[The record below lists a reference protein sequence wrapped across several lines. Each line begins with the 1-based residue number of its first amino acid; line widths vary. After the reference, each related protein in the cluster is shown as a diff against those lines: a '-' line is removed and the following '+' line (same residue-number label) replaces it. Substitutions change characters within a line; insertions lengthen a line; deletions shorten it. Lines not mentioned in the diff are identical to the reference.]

1 MLNLAK
7 KLFDLQALDLEI
19 KTAEAALSDIEQRL
33 QDDSKIKNIKQE
45 YSTIT
50 DELTKVER
58 SKKDLEWNIDELQKN
73 INQINTKLYG
83 GTVKNPKE
91 LMGFEKE
98 SKVLKTQLKEK
109 EDNLLDFMA
118 KEDTLLKQKNN
129 TKEQLDIAE
138 NEWQKEQDVI
148 LADKKIIEDQLADLA
163 SRRQQSVST
172 IDDESLRIYEK
183 ISSRKGYAV
192 VRVEQGKCQGCR
204 LSISMSEMQRAR
216 SGTIVQCSSCGM
228 ILYL

>member
-45 YSTIT
+45 YSTTT

-91 LMGFEKE
+91 LMGFEQE
-98 SKVLKTQLKEK
+98 SKALKNQLKEK
-109 EDNLLDFMA
+109 EDTLLDLMA
-118 KEDTLLKQKNN
+118 QEDTLLKRKISIKEKLDVIESEWK
-129 TKEQLDIAE
+129 KEQEAI
-138 NEWQKEQDVI
+138 I
-148 LADKKIIEDQLADLA
+148 ADKKVFEAQLTDLNKQ
-163 SRRQQSVST
+163 RQQNVST
-172 IDDESLRIYEK
+172 IDDESIKIYEK

>member
-163 SRRQQSVST
+163 SRRQQNVST

>member
-19 KTAEAALSDIEQRL
+19 KTAEAALSDMEQRL

-50 DELTKVER
+50 DELIKVER
-58 SKKDLEWNIDELQKN
+58 SKKDLEWNIDELQRN

-91 LMGFEKE
+91 LMGFEQEGKA
-98 SKVLKTQLKEK
+98 LKAQLKEK
-109 EDNLLDFMA
+109 EDVLLDLMG
-118 KEDTLLKQKNN
+118 KEDAFLKQKESI
-129 TKEQLDIAE
+129 KEKLNVLE
-138 NEWQKEQDVI
+138 NEWQAERDAI
-148 LADKKIIEDQLADLA
+148 LADKQVVDEQLADLNN
-163 SRRQQSVST
+163 RRQQNVST
-172 IDDESLRIYEK
+172 IDGESMKIYEK
-183 ISSRKGYAV
+183 ISSKKGYAV
-192 VRVEQGKCQGCR
+192 VKVEQGKCQGCR

-216 SGTIVQCSSCGM
+216 SGAIVQCSSCGM

>member
-58 SKKDLEWNIDELQKN
+58 SKKDLEWNIEELQKN
-73 INQINTKLYG
+73 IIQINTKLYG

-91 LMGFEKE
+91 LMGFEQEGKA
-98 SKVLKTQLKEK
+98 LKAQLKEK
-109 EDNLLDFMA
+109 EDVLLDLMG
-118 KEDTLLKQKNN
+118 KEDSLQKKKQSV
-129 TKEQLDIAE
+129 KESLDVLE
-138 NEWQKEQDVI
+138 NKWQTEQDVI
-148 LADKKIIEDQLADLA
+148 LADKKIVEEQLADLN
-163 SRRQQSVST
+163 SRRQQNIST
-172 IDDESLRIYEK
+172 IDDESIKIYEK
-183 ISSRKGYAV
+183 ISSKKGYAV

-216 SGTIVQCSSCGM
+216 SGSIVQCSSCGM

>member
-1 MLNLAK
+1 MLNLAR
-7 KLFDLQALDLEI
+7 KLFDLQTLDLEI
-19 KTAEAALSDIEQRL
+19 KTAEAALSDMEQRL

-50 DELTKVER
+50 DELTTVER

-73 INQINTKLYG
+73 INQVNTKLYG

-91 LMGFEKE
+91 LIGFEQE
-98 SKVLKTQLKEK
+98 AKVLKAQLKEK
-109 EDNLLDFMA
+109 EDTLLDLMA
-118 KEDTLLKQKNN
+118 KEDTLLKQKKF
-129 TKEQLDIAE
+129 TKDKLTVIENERQQEQNDILVDKKVVEEQLAE
-138 NEWQKEQDVI
+138 LNN
-148 LADKKIIEDQLADLA
+148 
-163 SRRQQSVST
+163 RRQQGVSS
-172 IDDESLRIYEK
+172 IDNESMKIYEK
-183 ISSRKGYAV
+183 ISNKKGYAV

>member
-1 MLNLAK
+1 MLNLVK

-19 KTAEAALSDIEQRL
+19 KTAEAALSDMEQRL
-33 QDDSKIKNIKQE
+33 QDDSKIKSIKQE

-50 DELTKVER
+50 GELTTIER

-91 LMGFEKE
+91 LMGFEQE
-98 SKVLKTQLKEK
+98 AKVLKVQLKEK
-109 EDNLLDFMA
+109 EDTLLDLMT
-118 KEDTLLKQKNN
+118 KEDTLLKQK
-129 TKEQLDIAE
+129 KSARDRLDVFE
-138 NEWQKEQDVI
+138 DEWQKEQVAI
-148 LADKKIIEDQLADLA
+148 LADKKIVEEQLADLNN
-163 SRRQQSVST
+163 RRQQNVST
-172 IDDESLRIYEK
+172 IDDESIKIYEK
-183 ISSRKGYAV
+183 ISSKKGYAV

-228 ILYL
+228 ILYI

>member
-19 KTAEAALSDIEQRL
+19 KTAEAALSDMEQRL
-33 QDDSKIKNIKQE
+33 QDDSKIKSIKQE

-50 DELTKVER
+50 GELTTIER

-91 LMGFEKE
+91 LMGFEQE
-98 SKVLKTQLKEK
+98 AKVLKVQLKEK
-109 EDNLLDFMA
+109 EDTLLDLMT
-118 KEDTLLKQKNN
+118 KEDTLLKQK
-129 TKEQLDIAE
+129 KSARDRLDVFE
-138 NEWQKEQDVI
+138 DEWQKEQVAI
-148 LADKKIIEDQLADLA
+148 LADKKIVEEQLADLNN
-163 SRRQQSVST
+163 RRQQNVST
-172 IDDESLRIYEK
+172 IDDESIKIYEK
-183 ISSRKGYAV
+183 ISSKKGYAV

-228 ILYL
+228 ILYI

>member
-19 KTAEAALSDIEQRL
+19 KTAEAALSDMEQRL

-45 YSTIT
+45 YSTIS
-50 DELTKVER
+50 DELIKVER
-58 SKKDLEWNIDELQKN
+58 SKKDLEWNIDELQRN

-91 LMGFEKE
+91 LMGFEQEGKA
-98 SKVLKTQLKEK
+98 LKAQLKEK
-109 EDNLLDFMA
+109 EDVLLDLMG
-118 KEDTLLKQKNN
+118 KEDAFLKQKESI
-129 TKEQLDIAE
+129 KEKLNVLE
-138 NEWQKEQDVI
+138 NEWQAERDAI
-148 LADKKIIEDQLADLA
+148 LADKQVVDEQLADLNN
-163 SRRQQSVST
+163 RRQQNVST
-172 IDDESLRIYEK
+172 IDGESMKIYEK
-183 ISSRKGYAV
+183 ISSKKGYAV
-192 VRVEQGKCQGCR
+192 VKVEQGKCQGCR

-216 SGTIVQCSSCGM
+216 SGAIVQCSSCGM